1 MASAK
6 NVSSETEVLDLDLGA
21 CNSATERDDRFW
33 NSSVVSMKFS
43 IEPKWIKSVRKA
55 RRKPNYGMSH
65 MDSQLE
71 EVVGNKLELAGPLID
86 SYLKEI
92 GSSLKCKLSR
102 SKATGLV
109 NPITLFIP
117 WTVFR
122 HIMTLARGYSG
133 DVHTNQKGTKHY
145 LSFPKMDT
153 VKKLFSPARFCG
165 ETFFAY
171 RHFKKEKC
179 LESQK
184 LISVY
189 NGRSTIVV
197 SELTPFCIDYN
208 MKNQRASLTFYIQR
222 YSANDYAIDAHLQ
235 SLMNSQ

>member
-122 HIMTLARGYSG
+122 QSSY
-133 DVHTNQKGTKHY
+133 Y
-145 LSFPKMDT
+145 DT
-153 VKKLFSPARFCG
+153 
-165 ETFFAY
+165 
-171 RHFKKEKC
+171 
-179 LESQK
+179 
-184 LISVY
+184 
-189 NGRSTIVV
+189 RSWI
-197 SELTPFCIDYN
+197 FW
-208 MKNQRASLTFYIQR
+208 
-222 YSANDYAIDAHLQ
+222 
-235 SLMNSQ
+235 

>member
-1 MASAK
+1 
-6 NVSSETEVLDLDLGA
+6 
-21 CNSATERDDRFW
+21 
-33 NSSVVSMKFS
+33 
-43 IEPKWIKSVRKA
+43 
-55 RRKPNYGMSH
+55 
-65 MDSQLE
+65 
-71 EVVGNKLELAGPLID
+71 
-86 SYLKEI
+86 
-92 GSSLKCKLSR
+92 
-102 SKATGLV
+102 
-109 NPITLFIP
+109 
-117 WTVFR
+117 
-122 HIMTLARGYSG
+122 MTLARGYSG
-133 DVHTNQKGTKHY
+133 DVHTSQKGTKHY
-145 LSFPKMDT
+145 LYFPKMDT